1 MANHIGK
8 CIDCNRVACVQ
19 NSLSSPLEKSEKGGE
34 EGLHY
39 KTVAV
44 SVGVIVVCLFVC
56 LRAESAWASVEC
68 QSGAQSHSLF
78 SPSLQA
84 FSLTTRAGVLNL
96 G

>member
-1 MANHIGK
+1 MY
-8 CIDCNRVACVQ
+8 RT
-19 NSLSSPLEKSEKGGE
+19 SSPPLRKNQRRGGE
-34 EGLHY
+34 ERLHY
-39 KTVAV
+39 KTAAV
-44 SVGVIVVCLFVC
+44 SVIVVVCLF